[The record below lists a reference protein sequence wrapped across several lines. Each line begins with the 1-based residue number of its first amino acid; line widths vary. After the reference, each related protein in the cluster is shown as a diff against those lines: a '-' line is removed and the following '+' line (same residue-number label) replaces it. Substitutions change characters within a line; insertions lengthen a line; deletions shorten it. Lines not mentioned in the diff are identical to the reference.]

1 MTVPSNLVPTRI
13 TDLPVAPNPTSSA
26 TMVCVIG
33 GITYQVPFIDLQST
47 VSVPASRLISTGGG
61 LQGGGDLSQDR
72 TLSIAPAGV
81 TTDKIAPTG
90 VVAGSYGSSTQIPI
104 VTVNAQGQIT
114 SMSTTA
120 LVISGYVPDT
130 RQIIA
135 GTGLSGGGNLQ
146 ADRTLSVNF
155 GSSNPAPLGVAT
167 AGVATTSSRSDHV
180 HPAVD
185 LADPT
190 EITGLLPLTNGGT
203 GTQVLNLTAGAIWY
217 TDGSNGFLQTTQG
230 ALGQVLVSGGSG
242 APSWGS
248 ALIISNQPANYVYAG
263 PTSGGSAP
271 TSFRLLVNADIP
283 STLTGKTLSVDL
295 NTIDGIAANSFVLS
309 NGSGQIDGSAAQK
322 AIPTGVVVGD
332 SDSQILTNKTI
343 SGSNNTLSN
352 IGNSSLTNSSVTYNG
367 VTVALGA
374 SGTITANTTNALT
387 VGTGLQLNS
396 GTTFDGSAA
405 RTVSIDSTVATLT
418 GVQVL
423 TGKTINGPDNTLTNI
438 GNSSLVNSAITIGTT
453 SISLGGSSLT
463 LGGLTSVA
471 VTQNPVSALQVATKQ
486 YVDTL
491 VSSGIT
497 YHTAVKYEVPNT
509 TGNLNAIYN
518 QPGGPGVG
526 VGATLTNNG
535 TLAAFAPDGPIAAPG
550 DRILIY
556 NQTNQFENG
565 VYTVTT
571 VGDGSTPW
579 VLTRA
584 TDADTY
590 ALKDPNGLGNG
601 DAFFVTSGNTGA
613 GETYVCNTPG
623 TITFGTTAIT
633 FVQVSATQV
642 YSAGTGLTLTNTT
655 FSITNTA
662 VTPASYG
669 AANKTLTA
677 TVNAQ
682 GQLTALAD
690 TPIAITNSQVS
701 GSAASGANSDI
712 TSMTGLTG
720 GISTPDFIQFD
731 TTATVTDAPGKL
743 YYDDADMFQTLAFQM
758 DGGIVQHVGEE
769 IYYRVR
775 LTAPCTKGQ
784 VLMFTGTL
792 GSSGGLTAAPAT
804 GLTPE
809 QANYILGL
817 AAQSGTTN
825 DWITVTQFGEV
836 RGIDTTG
843 GSEAWTQG
851 QVLYYNPSVAGG
863 LTDTKPNAPNAIAVM
878 AAVVHVGVSN
888 GILFVR
894 PTFGSVLGG
903 TDGNVQFG
911 TLNNGD
917 VIVYDSVDLRWENRA
932 QSTLAVG
939 TATNLAG
946 GTAGAL
952 PYQSGAGTTLFS
964 AAGTTGQFLISGGTG
979 SPTWTDTVSG
989 GTY

>member
-1 MTVPSNLVPTRI
+1 
-13 TDLPVAPNPTSSA
+13 
-26 TMVCVIG
+26 MVCVIG
-33 GITYQVPFIDLQST
+33 GVTYQVAFIDLQST
-47 VSVPASRLISTGGG
+47 ISVPASRVIGTGGG

-72 TLSIAPAGV
+72 TLSIATAGV

-90 VVAGSYGSSTQIPI
+90 VVAGSYGSGTQIPV
-104 VTVNAQGQIT
+104 VTVNAEGQVT

-130 RQIIA
+130 RQVIA
-135 GTGLSGGGNLQ
+135 GTGLTGGGNLQ
-146 ADRTLSVNF
+146 ADRTFNVNF
-155 GSSNPAPLGVAT
+155 SNAAPTPLGTAS
-167 AGVATTSSRSDHV
+167 AGVATTASRSDHV

-203 GTQVLNLTAGAIWY
+203 GQQILNLTSGAIWY
-217 TDGSNGFLQTTQG
+217 SNGSNAFLQSTAG

-248 ALIISNQPANYVYAG
+248 ALIISDQPANYVYAG
-263 PTSGGSAP
+263 PTAGGSAP

-283 STLTGKTLSVDL
+283 STLTGKTLSVDS
-295 NTIDGIAANSFVLS
+295 NTINGIANNSFVLS

-322 AIPTGVVVGD
+322 AIPTGVVVGTT
-332 SDSQILTNKTI
+332 DSQALTNKTI
-343 SGSNNTLSN
+343 SGSDNTLSN
-352 IGNSSLTNSSVTYNG
+352 IANASLTNSSVTYNG
-367 VTVALGA
+367 VSVALGA
-374 SGTITANTTNALT
+374 SGTITATTTNALT
-387 VGTGLQLNS
+387 IGTGLQLNS

-405 RTVSIDSTVATLT
+405 RTLSIDSTVATLT
-418 GVQVL
+418 GSQVL
-423 TGKTINGPDNTLTNI
+423 TNKTINGPDNTLTNI

-453 SISLGGSSLT
+453 SIALGASSLT

-471 VTQNPVSALQVATKQ
+471 VTQDPVSALQVATKQ

-497 YHTAVKYEVPNT
+497 YHTPVKYEVPNT
-509 TGNLNAIYN
+509 TGNLTATYN

-526 VGATLTNNG
+526 VGATLTNAG
-535 TLAAFAPDGPIAAPG
+535 ALVAFAPDGPTAAPG
-550 DRILIY
+550 DRVLIY

-590 ALKDPNGLGNG
+590 ALKSPTGLGAG

-613 GETYVCNTPG
+613 GETYVCNTTG
-623 TITFGTTAIT
+623 VITFGTTAIT
-633 FVQVSATQV
+633 FAQVSATQV

-669 AANKTLTA
+669 AASKTLTA

-720 GISTPDFIQFD
+720 GISSPDFIQFD
-731 TTATVTDAPGKL
+731 TTATVTDATGKL
-743 YYDDADMFQTLAFQM
+743 YYNNDDQFQTLSFQM
-758 DGGIVQHVGEE
+758 NGSRIQHIGEE
-769 IYYRVR
+769 QYYRVK
-775 LTAPCTKGQ
+775 LSAPCTKGQ

-792 GSSGGLTAAPAT
+792 GSSGGLQAAPAT
-804 GLTPE
+804 GLTAD
-809 QANYILGL
+809 QANYLLGL
-817 AAQSGTTN
+817 ADQSGTTN
-825 DWITVTQFGEV
+825 DWITVVSFGEV
-836 RGIDTTG
+836 KGIDTTG
-843 GSEAWTQG
+843 GVEAWTQG
-851 QVLYYNPSVAGG
+851 QVLYYNPSVTGG
-863 LTDTKPNAPNAIAVM
+863 LTDTKPNTPNAIAIM
-878 AAVVHVGVSN
+878 AAVVNVSPSS
-888 GILFVR
+888 GILFIR

-903 TDGNVQFG
+903 TDGNVQFSG
-911 TLNNGD
+911 LADGD
-917 VIVYDSVDLRWENRA
+917 VIIYNGANSRWQN
-932 QSTLAVG
+932 SPT
-939 TATNLAG
+939 
-946 GTAGAL
+946 
-952 PYQSGAGTTLFS
+952 
-964 AAGTTGQFLISGGTG
+964 ISGGT
-979 SPTWTDTVSG
+979 
-989 GTY
+989 Y

>member
-1 MTVPSNLVPTRI
+1 
-13 TDLPVAPNPTSSA
+13 
-26 TMVCVIG
+26 MVCVIS

-47 VSVPASRLISTGGG
+47 ISVPASRVIGTGGG

-72 TLSIAPAGV
+72 TLSIATAGV

-90 VVAGSYGSSTQIPI
+90 VAAGTYGSSTTIPI
-104 VTVNAQGQIT
+104 VTVNAEGQVT
-114 SMSTTA
+114 AMSTTA

-135 GTGLSGGGNLQ
+135 GNGLTGGGNLQ
-146 ADRTLSVNF
+146 ADRTLAVSF
-155 GSSNPAPLGVAT
+155 GSNTPAALGVAT
-167 AGVATTSSRSDHV
+167 AGVANTSSRSDHV

-185 LADPT
+185 LADAT

-203 GTQVLNLTAGAIWY
+203 GMQVLNLTAGAIWY
-217 TDGSNGFLQTTQG
+217 NDGSNGFLQTTQG
-230 ALGQVLVSGGSG
+230 ALGQVLVSGGAG

-283 STLTGKTLSVDL
+283 ATLTGKTMSGAL
-295 NTIDGIAANSFVLS
+295 NTFTN
-309 NGSGQIDGSAAQK
+309 
-322 AIPTGVVVGD
+322 IP
-332 SDSQILTNKTI
+332 NA
-343 SGSNNTLSN
+343 
-352 IGNSSLTNSSVTYNG
+352 SLDNSSVTFNG

-374 SGTITANTTNALT
+374 SGTITASTTAALT
-387 VGTGLQLNS
+387 VSTGLQLNS
-396 GTTFDGSAA
+396 GSTFDGSTAK
-405 RTVSIDSTVATLT
+405 TISIDSTVVTLT
-418 GVQVL
+418 GSQVL

-438 GNSSLVNSAITIGTT
+438 GNSSLVNSSIGFTYSGGISGSASVSLGGSNALSLSNIPNSSLQNSSITIGTT
-453 SISLGGSSLT
+453 SIALGATSLT

-471 VTQNPVSALQVATKQ
+471 VTQDPVSALQVATKQ

-497 YHTAVKYEVPNT
+497 YHTPVKYEVPNT

-535 TLAAFAPDGPIAAPG
+535 TLAAFAPDGPTAAPG

-613 GETYVCNTPG
+613 GETYVCNTVG

-633 FVQVSATQV
+633 FAQVSATQV

-655 FSITNTA
+655 FSITNTT
-662 VTPASYG
+662 VTPAAYG
-669 AANKTLTA
+669 AADKTLTA

-712 TSMTGLTG
+712 TSLSGLTG

-731 TTATVTDAPGKL
+731 TTATVTDATGKL

-758 DGGIVQHVGEE
+758 NSGVVQHVGEE
-769 IYYRVR
+769 VYYRVR
-775 LTAPCTKGQ
+775 LSAPATKGQ

-792 GSSGGLTAAPAT
+792 GASGGLTAAPAT
-804 GLTPE
+804 GLTPD
-809 QANYILGL
+809 QANYILGI

-825 DWITVTQFGEV
+825 DWITVTEFGEV
-836 RGIDTTG
+836 KGIDTTG

-851 QVLYYNPSVAGG
+851 QVLYYNPLVAGG
-863 LTDTKPNAPNAIAVM
+863 LTDTKPTTPAAIAVM
-878 AAVVHVGVSN
+878 AAVVYVNAGN

-917 VIVYDSVDLRWENRA
+917 VIVYDSVDQRWENKA

-964 AAGTTGQFLISGGTG
+964 AAGSSGQFLISGGTG

>member
-61 LQGGGDLSQDR
+61 LQGGGDLSQNR

-104 VTVNAQGQIT
+104 VTVNAEGQIT

-155 GSSNPAPLGVAT
+155 GSSTPAPLGVAT
-167 AGVATTSSRSDHV
+167 AGVANTSSRSDHV

-185 LADPT
+185 LADAT

-203 GTQVLNLTAGAIWY
+203 GMQVLNLTAGAIWY

-283 STLTGKTLSVDL
+283 ATLTGKTLSVDL
-295 NTIDGIAANSFVLS
+295 NTIDGIAASSFVLS

-322 AIPTGVVVGD
+322 AIPTGAVVGTT
-332 SDSQILTNKTI
+332 DSQALTNKTI

-374 SGTITANTTNALT
+374 SGTITASTTAALT
-387 VGTGLQLNS
+387 VSTGLQLNS
-396 GTTFDGSAA
+396 GSTFDGSTAK
-405 RTVSIDSTVATLT
+405 TISIDSTVATLT

-438 GNSSLVNSAITIGTT
+438 ANSSLANSAITIGTT

-463 LGGLTSVA
+463 LGGLTSVE
-471 VTQNPVSALQVATKQ
+471 VTQNPLTDYQLATKL
-486 YVDTL
+486 YVDNVAQGLDAKASCLYGT
-491 VSSGIT
+491 
-497 YHTAVKYEVPNT
+497 
-509 TGNLNAIYN
+509 
-518 QPGGPGVG
+518 
-526 VGATLTNNG
+526 TNNIALSGLG
-535 TLAAFAPDGPIAAPG
+535 TQAGGEWLSSLTAG
-550 DRILIY
+550 DRILVKS
-556 NQTNQFENG
+556 QSAPAENG
-565 VYTVTT
+565 IWLAAA
-571 VGDGSTPW
+571 GSW
-579 VLTRA
+579 TRA
-584 TDADTY
+584 PDMSDWSEVPHAFTFIQDGATLADTGWVCT
-590 ALKDPNGLGNG
+590 AASTGTIG
-601 DAFFVTSGNTGA
+601 VTAMPWTQFSGA
-613 GETYVCNTPG
+613 GTYT
-623 TITFGTTAIT
+623 
-633 FVQVSATQV
+633 
-642 YSAGTGLTLTNTT
+642 AGTGLTLTGTV

-690 TPIAITNSQVS
+690 TAIAIANTQVS
-701 GSAASGANSDI
+701 GLGTMSTQNASSVAVTGGAIDGTTVGGTTAAAVTGTTVTATTKFVSSYFDASGSGGGSLRTASGSACLQWGAGGGVNLTLDGAFNMNPANASI
-712 TSMTGLTG
+712 SIAPTG
-720 GISTPDFIQFD
+720 
-731 TTATVTDAPGKL
+731 
-743 YYDDADMFQTLAFQM
+743 
-758 DGGIVQHVGEE
+758 
-769 IYYRVR
+769 
-775 LTAPCTKGQ
+775 
-784 VLMFTGTL
+784 TGTL
-792 GSSGGLTAAPAT
+792 TVNPAT
-804 GLTPE
+804 
-809 QANYILGL
+809 LGTINNMTIG
-817 AAQSGTTN
+817 ATT
-825 DWITVTQFGEV
+825 
-836 RGIDTTG
+836 
-843 GSEAWTQG
+843 A
-851 QVLYYNPSVAGG
+851 
-863 LTDTKPNAPNAIAVM
+863 
-878 AAVVHVGVSN
+878 
-888 GILFVR
+888 
-894 PTFGSVLGG
+894 
-903 TDGNVQFG
+903 
-911 TLNNGD
+911 
-917 VIVYDSVDLRWENRA
+917 
-932 QSTLAVG
+932 
-939 TATNLAG
+939 
-946 GTAGAL
+946 
-952 PYQSGAGTTLFS
+952 
-964 AAGTTGQFLISGGTG
+964 AAGTFTNLTFTGDLIGTISGGT
-979 SPTWTDTVSG
+979 
-989 GTY
+989 Y

>member
-61 LQGGGDLSQDR
+61 LQGGGDLSQNR

-90 VVAGSYGSSTQIPI
+90 VVAGSYGSSTLIPI
-104 VTVNAQGQIT
+104 VTVNAEGQIT

-130 RQIIA
+130 RQVIA
-135 GTGLSGGGNLQ
+135 GTGLTGGGNLQ
-146 ADRTLSVNF
+146 ADRTFNVDF
-155 GSSNPAPLGVAT
+155 SNATPTPLGVAT

-185 LADPT
+185 LADAT

-217 TDGSNGFLQTTQG
+217 NDGTNGFLQTTQG
-230 ALGQVLVSGGSG
+230 LLGQVLVSNGSG

-248 ALIISNQPANYVYAG
+248 ALILSDQPANYVYAG

-283 STLTGKTLSVDL
+283 STLSGKTLSVDN
-295 NTIDGIAANSFVLS
+295 NTINGIANSSFVLS

-374 SGTITANTTNALT
+374 SGTITASTTAALT
-387 VGTGLQLNS
+387 VSTGLQLNS
-396 GTTFDGSAA
+396 GSTFDGSTAK
-405 RTVSIDSTVATLT
+405 TISIDSTVATLT

-438 GNSSLVNSAITIGTT
+438 ANSSLSNSTITLGTT
-453 SISLGGSSLT
+453 STSLGATSLT
-463 LGGLTSVA
+463 LAGLTSVE
-471 VTQNPVSALQVATKQ
+471 VTQNPSTDYQLATKL
-486 YVDTL
+486 YVDTVAQGL
-491 VSSGIT
+491 DAKASCLYGT
-497 YHTAVKYEVPNT
+497 
-509 TGNLNAIYN
+509 
-518 QPGGPGVG
+518 
-526 VGATLTNNG
+526 TNNITLSGLG
-535 TLAAFAPDGPIAAPG
+535 TQAGGEWLSSLTAG
-550 DRILIY
+550 DRILVKS
-556 NQTNQFENG
+556 QSAPAENG
-565 VYTVTT
+565 IWLAAS
-571 VGDGSTPW
+571 GSW
-579 VLTRA
+579 TRA
-584 TDADTY
+584 PDMSDWSEVPHAFTFIQDGATLGDTGWVCT
-590 ALKDPNGLGNG
+590 AASTGTIGITAMPWTQ
-601 DAFFVTSGNTGA
+601 FSGA
-613 GETYVCNTPG
+613 GTYT
-623 TITFGTTAIT
+623 
-633 FVQVSATQV
+633 
-642 YSAGTGLTLTNTT
+642 AGTGLTLTGTV

-669 AANKTLTA
+669 AADKTLTA

-731 TTATVTDAPGKL
+731 ATASVTDAIAKL
-743 YYDDADMFQTLAFQM
+743 YYDQNDQYKTLAFQM
-758 DGGIVQHVGEE
+758 TANTIQRIGEE
-769 IYYRVR
+769 QFYRVK
-775 LTAPCTKGQ
+775 LTANATKGQ
-784 VLMFTGTL
+784 VMMFTGTL

-804 GLTPE
+804 GLTAD
-809 QANYILGL
+809 QANYILGI
-817 AAQSGTTN
+817 ANEPGSTN
-825 DWITVTQFGEV
+825 DWITVTSFGEV
-836 RGIDTTG
+836 KGIDTTG
-843 GSEAWTQG
+843 GVEAWTQG

-863 LTDTKPNAPNAIAVM
+863 LTDTKPNTPNAIAIM

-888 GILFVR
+888 GILFIR

-911 TLNNGD
+911 TLTNGD
-917 VIVYDSVDLRWENRA
+917 VVVYDGTDLRWENRA

-946 GTAGAL
+946 GVAGAV
-952 PYQSGAGTTLFS
+952 PYQSATNTTGFS
-964 AAGTTGQFLISGGTG
+964 AAGSSGEFLISGGTG
-979 SPTWTDTVSG
+979 SPTWTSTISG
-989 GTY
+989 GTYA